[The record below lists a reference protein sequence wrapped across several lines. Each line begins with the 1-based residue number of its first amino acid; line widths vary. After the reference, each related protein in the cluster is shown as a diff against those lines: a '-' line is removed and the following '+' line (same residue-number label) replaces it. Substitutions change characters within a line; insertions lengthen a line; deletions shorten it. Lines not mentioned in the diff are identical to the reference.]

1 MLSTRHIN
9 IIFILSIHGSK
20 QSFSQLIWKYNK
32 KTFITINIIDTKV
45 KMFILSDLKNSL
57 IRYLEFICLYL

>member
-45 KMFILSDLKNSL
+45 KMFSLSDLKNSL
-57 IRYLEFICLYL
+57 I